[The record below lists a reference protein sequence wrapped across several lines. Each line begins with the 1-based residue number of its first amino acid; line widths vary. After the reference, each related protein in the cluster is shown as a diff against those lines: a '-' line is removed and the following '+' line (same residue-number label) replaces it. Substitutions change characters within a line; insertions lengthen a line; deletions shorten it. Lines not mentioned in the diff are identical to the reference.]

1 MLKYIV
7 MLMLDPVIKLQSWFS
22 ELGSCLLCYVYQSPY
37 MMYLKLYVTC
47 IIKNNLLSCISGS
60 STYSCIAMMTRPQ
73 LCTFLEVTYLS
84 FSAPYSLEIKEYSS

>member
-47 IIKNNLLSCISGS
+47 IRARQISRMVGL
-60 STYSCIAMMTRPQ
+60 PK
-73 LCTFLEVTYLS
+73 LKVW
-84 FSAPYSLEIKEYSS
+84 